1 MNRHGG
7 CITASCRLCLPLI
20 WLLCCTEDLPV
31 SSNTCKPLYGI
42 SRYCNSVSEYI
53 WNRSNT
59 IIYIRLSKY
68 FLNASSSLLLTN
80 ACCHCLKDYAVGD
93 QLGHGQFA
101 TVRLARNKHTGSV
114 FAIKIVSKVWLYTII
129 NTKNCNL
136 SIVLMAMDQKPLKS
150 LKRWYYPPSHCLNV
164 NVMLSNMTFLMI
176 FAVFDPSPL
185 TLWINCS
192 F

>member
-1 MNRHGG
+1 MPVLS
-7 CITASCRLCLPLI
+7 A
-20 WLLCCTEDLPV
+20 LCCHSVNELQGTTWIDMGAVLLLRANYAYRCFDYWPV

-129 NTKNCNL
+129 NTKNCSL
-136 SIVLMAMDQKPLKS
+136 SIVLTAMIKNRKN
-150 LKRWYYPPSHCLNV
+150 H
-164 NVMLSNMTFLMI
+164 
-176 FAVFDPSPL
+176 
-185 TLWINCS
+185 
-192 F
+192 